1 VRVFKDMRAAGV
13 LPNTV
18 TYNTLITACANGRQ
32 WQEALRVFKDM
43 RAAGVLPNTITY
55 NTLITACANGGQ
67 WREAVRVFKD
77 MRAAGV
83 LPNTITYSTLI
94 TACANGGQWQE
105 AVRVFEDMRAA
116 GVLPDTTTYS
126 TLITACAN
134 GGQWREAV
142 RVFKDMRAAG
152 VLPDTTTFSTLIEAT
167 ANSGKMDVAL
177 QFYDM
182 GAKSGCFQNYLLLDD
197 QLPSNNGREV
207 SAAVAS
213 GDMARTGRGVIYT
226 IDLHV
231 LSEIGS
237 QVCLLSW
244 LRHLRRH
251 RELLAGSD
259 ITNLHIITGWGK
271 HAEAGVS
278 KVMACPLLPIHPTA
292 SRLSNSSHV
301 QLHTKIS
308 ISIDG
313 ILGFTLFG

>member
-1 VRVFKDMRAAGV
+1 V
-13 LPNTV
+13 
-18 TYNTLITACANGRQ
+18 
-32 WQEALRVFKDM
+32 
-43 RAAGVLPNTITY
+43 AGVLPNTITY
-55 NTLITACANGGQ
+55 NTLITACAIGGQ
-67 WREAVRVFKD
+67 WEEAVRVFKE

-83 LPNTITYSTLI
+83 PADTITY
-94 TACANGGQWQE
+94 
-105 AVRVFEDMRAA
+105 
-116 GVLPDTTTYS
+116 
-126 TLITACAN
+126 
-134 GGQWREAV
+134 
-142 RVFKDMRAAG
+142 
-152 VLPDTTTFSTLIEAT
+152 STLIEAT

-182 GAKSGCFQNYLLLDD
+182 GAQSGCFQNYLLLDD

-271 HAEAGVS
+271 HAEVGVS
-278 KVMACPLLPIHPTA
+278 KVTTACSLLPIHPTA
-292 SRLSNSSHV
+292 SRLSNSSRV

-308 ISIDG
+308 ISDDRT
-313 ILGFTLFG
+313 LDFTLFAAFHPMGEMRLCCIQTT

>member
-1 VRVFKDMRAAGV
+1 MFEDMRAAGV
-13 LPNTV
+13 LPDTV
-18 TYNTLITACANGRQ
+18 
-32 WQEALRVFKDM
+32 
-43 RAAGVLPNTITY
+43 
-55 NTLITACANGGQ
+55 
-67 WREAVRVFKD
+67 
-77 MRAAGV
+77 
-83 LPNTITYSTLI
+83 TYSTLI

-116 GVLPDTTTYS
+116 RVLPNTITYNTLITACANGGQWQEAVRVFKDMRAAGIPANTITHS

-134 GGQWREAV
+134 GGQWQEAV
-142 RVFKDMRAAG
+142 RMFEDMQAAG
-152 VLPDTTTFSTLIEAT
+152 VLPDTITYSTLVDAT
-167 ANSGKMDVAL
+167 ANSGKFDMAL

-182 GAKSGCFQNYLLLDD
+182 GAQAGCFQNYQLVDD
-197 QLPSNNGREV
+197 QLSSNNGREV

-226 IDLHV
+226 INLHD

-259 ITNLHIITGWGK
+259 IINLHIITGWGK

-278 KVMACPLLPIHPTA
+278 KVTTACSLLPVHLLPPDPPTRVVFNFIPRYQYLLTGNLA
-292 SRLSNSSHV
+292 SRY
-301 QLHTKIS
+301 
-308 ISIDG
+308 
-313 ILGFTLFG
+313 LGEMRSCCIQTT